1 MSSEADRKGGFRGG
15 LVVVSGPSGS
25 GKGTIC
31 KRLRAHDRVS
41 MSVSATTRAP
51 RAGEEDGKDYYF
63 MTVEDFRA
71 GIAAGDFVEYN
82 EVFTNGVL
90 YGTLKSELE
99 KGIADASR
107 ILLVEIDVQGAL
119 NIKALDFEGRYIFIQ
134 PPSLRELRRRLEN
147 RGTEKAEEIDKRLAK
162 AGWELEQSGQYD
174 KIVVNDDLE
183 QAVRETEEYLGLR

>member
-1 MSSEADRKGGFRGG
+1 MPSEADRKAGFRGG
-15 LVVVSGPSGS
+15 LVIVSGPSGS

-31 KRLRAHDRVS
+31 NRLRAHDRVS

-51 RAGEEDGKDYYF
+51 RVGEEDGEDYHF

-99 KGIADASR
+99 KGIADAAR

-134 PPSLRELRRRLEN
+134 PPGLEELRRRLEN

-162 AGWELEQSGQYD
+162 AGWELEQSGKYD
-174 KIVVNDDLE
+174 RIIVNDDLE